1 MSKLTSPLGHS
12 DVEVLSTQT
21 CHEGFLKLDKLV
33 LRHRLHGGGWSVPLQ
48 RELLLKDA
56 AVGILLFDPVLDK
69 VVLVRQFRIGAM
81 DSSGGPWLLELVAG
95 MARPDEDPLQV
106 AVRESLEESN
116 CTPEHVIR
124 ICDYLNSPGTSN
136 ERLMLYC
143 GRVDATTAAGI
154 HGLTE
159 EHEDIEV
166 VVLDLNEA
174 VQAIASGAIHNAM
187 TIIAIQW
194 LQLHKPAVLKA
205 WK

>member
-1 MSKLTSPLGHS
+1 MLTSPLGHS

-21 CHEGFLKLDKLV
+21 CHEGFLKLDQLV
-33 LRHRLHGGGWSVPLQ
+33 LRHRLHAGGWSVPLQ
-48 RELLLKDA
+48 REILLKEA

-81 DSSGGPWLLELVAG
+81 GIPGSPWLLELAAG
-95 MARPDEDPLQV
+95 MAGPNEDPLQV
-106 AVRESLEESN
+106 AVRESVEESN
-116 CTPEHVIR
+116 CTPQDVIR
-124 ICDYLNSPGTSN
+124 ICDYLVSPGTSN
-136 ERLMLYC
+136 ERLTLFC

-154 HGLTE
+154 HGLPD

-166 VVLDLNEA
+166 VVLDMNEA
-174 VQAIASGAIHNAM
+174 VQAIATGVIHNAM

-194 LQLHKPAVLKA
+194 LQLHKSAVLAA